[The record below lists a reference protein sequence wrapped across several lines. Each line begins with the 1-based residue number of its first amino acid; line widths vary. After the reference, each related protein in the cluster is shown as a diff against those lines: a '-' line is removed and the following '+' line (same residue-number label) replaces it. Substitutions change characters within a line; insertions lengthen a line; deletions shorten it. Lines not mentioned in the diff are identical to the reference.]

1 MTPKEKHQE
10 EQNELKTSR
19 INRILESAFN
29 LFSEKGIDTI
39 TMNDIA
45 STAELGVASLYRY
58 FATKDEIA
66 IRTAI
71 WAWNKQKDVI
81 LPALQSDS
89 YESLKGYQQIEKI
102 FKMFVDLYDKEKTFL
117 RFIYFFD
124 SYINRQKISYERLFD
139 YEGMIAVVQDIVA
152 NAISKGL
159 TDGSISA
166 EYKDHEKD
174 LYFTSMHS
182 LFSLSQKLS
191 LAGNMLAMDSAVNGT
206 DQMRIL
212 ADLLLK
218 AIKA

>member
-45 STAELGVASLYRY
+45 STAEIGVASLYRY

-71 WAWNKQKDVI
+71 WAWSKQKDVI

-89 YESLKGYQQIEKI
+89 YESLTGYAQIEKI

-139 YEGMIAVVQDIVA
+139 YEGMIAMVQDIVA
-152 NAISKGL
+152 NAINKGIS
-159 TDGSISA
+159 DGSINQ
-166 EYKDHEKD
+166 EYSEQQKD
-174 LYFTSMHS
+174 LYFTTMHS
-182 LFSLSQKLS
+182 LFSMSQKLS
-191 LAGNMLAMDSAVNGT
+191 LAGNMLAMDSAVDGT
-206 DQMRIL
+206 SQMKL
-212 ADLLLK
+212 LSVLLLK

>member
-45 STAELGVASLYRY
+45 STAEIGVASLYRY

-71 WAWNKQKDVI
+71 WAWNKQKEVI

-89 YESLKGYQQIEKI
+89 YESLTGYEQIEKI

-124 SYINRQKISYERLFD
+124 PYINRQKISFERLFD
-139 YEGMIAVVQDIVA
+139 YEGMIALVQDIVA
-152 NAISKGL
+152 NAITKGIA
-159 TDGSISA
+159 DGSINQ
-166 EYKDHEKD
+166 EYAGQQKD
-174 LYFTSMHS
+174 LYFTTMHS
-182 LFSLSQKLS
+182 LFSMSQKLS
-191 LAGNMLAMDSAVNGT
+191 LAGNMLAMDSAVDGT
-206 DQMRIL
+206 LQMKLL
-212 ADLLLK
+212 AQMMLK

>member
-19 INRILESAFN
+19 INRILESAFS

-45 STAELGVASLYRY
+45 STAEIGVASLYRY

-71 WAWNKQKDVI
+71 WSWNKQKEMI
-81 LPALQSDS
+81 LP
-89 YESLKGYQQIEKI
+89 SLKSDNYENLTGFGQIEKI
-102 FKMFVDLYDKEKTFL
+102 FKMFVDLYDNGKTFL

-124 SYINRQKISYERLFD
+124 SYINRQKISYERLFE
-139 YEGMIAVVQDIVA
+139 YEGMIAEVQDIVA

-159 TDGSISA
+159 SDGSINKSL
-166 EYKDHEKD
+166 ENQQND
-174 LYFTSMHS
+174 LYFTTMHS
-182 LFSLSQKLS
+182 LFSMSQKLS
-191 LAGNMLAMDSAVNGT
+191 LSGNMLAMDSAVNGT
-206 DQMRIL
+206 AQMELL
-212 ADLLLK
+212 AEMLLK
-218 AIKA
+218 AIKS

>member
-10 EQNELKTSR
+10 EQNELKSSR
-19 INRILESAFN
+19 INRILESSFT

-45 STAELGVASLYRY
+45 SMAEIGVASLYRY

-71 WAWNKQKDVI
+71 WAWNKQKEVI
-81 LPALQSDS
+81 LPQLQSDN
-89 YESLKGYQQIEKI
+89 YDSLTGYAQIEKI

-124 SYINRQKISYERLFD
+124 SYINRQKISFERLFD
-139 YEGMIAVVQDIVA
+139 YEGMIALVQDIVA
-152 NAISKGL
+152 NAIEKGL
-159 TDGSISA
+159 SDGSITS
-166 EYKDHEKD
+166 EYKNHQND
-174 LYFTSMHS
+174 LYFTMMHS
-182 LFSLSQKLS
+182 LFSMSQKLS

-206 DQMRIL
+206 SQMSLL
-212 ADLLLK
+212 AKMLLK

>member
-45 STAELGVASLYRY
+45 STAEIGVASLYRY

-89 YESLKGYQQIEKI
+89 YDSLKGYQQIEKI

-124 SYINRQKISYERLFD
+124 SYINRQKISYERPFD

>member
-45 STAELGVASLYRY
+45 STAEIGVASLYRY

-89 YESLKGYQQIEKI
+89 YDSLKGYQQIEKI

>member
-10 EQNELKTSR
+10 EQNELKSSR
-19 INRILESAFN
+19 INRILESSFT

-45 STAELGVASLYRY
+45 SMAEIGVASLYRY

-71 WAWNKQKDVI
+71 WAWNKQKEVI
-81 LPALQSDS
+81 LPQLQSDH
-89 YESLKGYQQIEKI
+89 YDSLTGYAQIEKI

-124 SYINRQKISYERLFD
+124 SYINRQKISFERLFD
-139 YEGMIAVVQDIVA
+139 YEGMIALVQDIVA
-152 NAISKGL
+152 NAIEKGL
-159 TDGSISA
+159 SDGSIAS
-166 EYKDHEKD
+166 EYKDQQND
-174 LYFTSMHS
+174 LYFTMMHS
-182 LFSLSQKLS
+182 LFSMSQKLS

-206 DQMRIL
+206 SQMSLL
-212 ADLLLK
+212 AKMLLT

>member
-45 STAELGVASLYRY
+45 STAEIGVASLYRY

-89 YESLKGYQQIEKI
+89 YDSLKGYQQIEKI

-191 LAGNMLAMDSAVNGT
+191 LAGNMLAMDSDVNGT

>member
-45 STAELGVASLYRY
+45 STAEIGVASLYRY

-71 WAWNKQKDVI
+71 WAWSRQKDVI

-89 YESLKGYQQIEKI
+89 YESLTGYAQIEKI

-139 YEGMIAVVQDIVA
+139 YEGMIAMVQDIVA
-152 NAISKGL
+152 NAINKGIS
-159 TDGSISA
+159 DGSINQEYA
-166 EYKDHEKD
+166 EQQKD
-174 LYFTSMHS
+174 LYFTTMHS
-182 LFSLSQKLS
+182 LFSMSQKLS
-191 LAGNMLAMDSAVNGT
+191 LAGNMLAMDSAVDGT
-206 DQMRIL
+206 SQMKL
-212 ADLLLK
+212 LSVLLLK

>member
-1 MTPKEKHQE
+1 MTPKEKHHE

-45 STAELGVASLYRY
+45 STAEIGVASLYRY

-89 YESLKGYQQIEKI
+89 YDSLKGYQQIEKI

>member
-45 STAELGVASLYRY
+45 STAEIGVASLYRY

-71 WAWNKQKDVI
+71 WAWSKQKDVI

-89 YESLKGYQQIEKI
+89 YDSLTGYAQIEKI

-139 YEGMIAVVQDIVA
+139 YEGMIAMVQDIVA
-152 NAISKGL
+152 NAINKGIS
-159 TDGSISA
+159 DGSINQEYA
-166 EYKDHEKD
+166 EHQKD
-174 LYFTSMHS
+174 LYFTTMHS
-182 LFSLSQKLS
+182 LFSMSQKLS
-191 LAGNMLAMDSAVNGT
+191 LAGNMLAMDSAVDGT
-206 DQMRIL
+206 SQMKL
-212 ADLLLK
+212 LSVLLLK